1 MIDGVLV
8 VPLRQIPDERGKI
21 MHMLRVDD
29 EHFERF
35 GEVYFSV
42 SYPGVIKGWHLHT
55 SQTQNYAVISGMIKL
70 VFYDPREDSPT
81 HGQVQELFVGEDN
94 YCLVRIPPLIYNGYK
109 TCGTKPAI
117 VANCA
122 TEPHDP
128 TEMRRL
134 DPFDPSIP
142 YDWALVHK

>member
-1 MIDGVLV
+1 
-8 VPLRQIPDERGKI
+8 
-21 MHMLRVDD
+21 
-29 EHFERF
+29 
-35 GEVYFSV
+35 
-42 SYPGVIKGWHLHT
+42 
-55 SQTQNYAVISGMIKL
+55 MIKL